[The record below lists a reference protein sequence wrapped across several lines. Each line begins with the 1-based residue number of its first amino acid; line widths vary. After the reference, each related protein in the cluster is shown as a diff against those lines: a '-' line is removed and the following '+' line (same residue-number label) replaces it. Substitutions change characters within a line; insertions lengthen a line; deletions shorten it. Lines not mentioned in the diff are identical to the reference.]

1 MKHYEV
7 WNYHTNEILG
17 RFNTE
22 EEALEFA
29 RKLKAEDEKAGKL
42 GTIYSVIITNY

>member
-22 EEALEFA
+22 EEAFEFM
-29 RKLKAEDEKAGKL
+29 RKLKEADEKAGRKN
-42 GTIYSVIITNY
+42 TIYSVVITNY